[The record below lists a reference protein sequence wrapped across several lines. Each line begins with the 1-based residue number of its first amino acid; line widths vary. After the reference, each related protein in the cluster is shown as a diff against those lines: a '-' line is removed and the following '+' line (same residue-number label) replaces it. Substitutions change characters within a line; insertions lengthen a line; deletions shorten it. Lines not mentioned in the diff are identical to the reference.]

1 MLGTTIS
8 GDLMGRNAWGADW
21 RWIRILIL
29 GLSAALAAFAGV
41 HQLGDDAR
49 ERLRAE
55 AAQQLAASVPEPS
68 QAQAPSQAPTP
79 SESASPAKASSTPV
93 APAVQIALPPRSLS
107 WPAAGL
113 TASVVPMNWNADDP
127 IDPPLDPQGF
137 DPVGHWLTG
146 TGPSGNVRPIVLAGH
161 TCHQGVPLCNDA
173 TFPFN
178 RLSYQQWAVG
188 QPASVTD
195 ANGQVVNCSLVD
207 RKVVDKSKAF
217 SFGNNPCDIIAF
229 SCNYDD
235 PDGQVVLVT
244 FRCGQCT

>member
-1 MLGTTIS
+1 
-8 GDLMGRNAWGADW
+8 MGRGNAWGTDW

-29 GLSAALAAFAGV
+29 GLSAALAVFAGV

-55 AAQQLAASVPEPS
+55 AAEQLAASVPEPS
-68 QAQAPSQAPTP
+68 QALTPSQAPTA
-79 SESASPAKASSTPV
+79 SETASPAKAKGAPAAPSTTV
-93 APAVQIALPPRSLS
+93 APSAQIALPPRSLS

-113 TASVVPMNWNADDP
+113 TVNVVPMNWNADDP

-137 DPVGHWLTG
+137 DPIGHWLTG
-146 TGPSGNVRPIVLAGH
+146 TGQSGTVRPIVLAAH

-195 ANGQVVNCSLVD
+195 ANGQVVNCSLAD

-229 SCNYDD
+229 SCNYND